1 MHTRGI
7 LNSVLWARRFE
18 KYGSLVKL
26 EVVDARFFTVD
37 GRRTLY

>member
-18 KYGSLVKL
+18 KYGSRVKL
-26 EVVDARFFTVD
+26 EIVDARFFTVD